1 MRYAAP
7 VPRRGGASKKV
18 RRKGRVVRK
27 GASSEGGR
35 VVTKNQGEC
44 SRRVTSD
51 GAALVLYDHVDPAT
65 PVTEGCAMYLF
76 VRVETYLVIEEYLV
90 TRLTLFISRRPAH
103 VARLK
108 RCSFR
113 GEVVFS
119 RLHLVLG

>member
-1 MRYAAP
+1 M
-7 VPRRGGASKKV
+7 
-18 RRKGRVVRK
+18 RRKERVVRK

-51 GAALVLYDHVDPAT
+51 GAALVLYDHVDPAA